1 MSKSSANQQPDEYQ
15 PAEVDGSLGHDHL
28 EALDDLVAKTF
39 PNATLFFSHGL
50 NLLVERL
57 GVDRSAMTRVTHSG
71 LETCWWATSQRIG
84 PDHPLHE
91 SDEHLCPRVL
101 DHPDRILII
110 KDIQTDEQLR
120 GHSVIQNMG
129 IRTYLGIS
137 LGPRN
142 QVLGVL
148 SLQSL
153 EPRAWTPK
161 EVYLVKAVASL
172 FSKTLEIEA
181 LRDEL
186 QTTRNVLDL
195 TAAIAEDHSLESPS
209 TRLPNRRYLD
219 IWLKTHLFQARRRG
233 ESMAAIQWRI
243 PEEMDGKAQLREIAM
258 GLRGED
264 LLTDLGEDCLLLLP
278 GSDLEGA
285 QILLERIR
293 TILGPIP
300 MGATLW
306 QPEHPVDRDD
316 LFLQQA
322 LLRTSEAWKYSR
334 EMGQNGQGDMQ
345 WMLLVADSDPENAQ
359 T

>member
-1 MSKSSANQQPDEYQ
+1 MSKASADQQPEG
-15 PAEVDGSLGHDHL
+15 AGEGLDHL

-39 PNATLFFSHGL
+39 PNATQFFSHGL

-57 GVDRSAMTRVTHSG
+57 SVDRAAMTRVTKQG
-71 LETCWWATSQRIG
+71 LETCWWATSARIG
-84 PDHPLHE
+84 PEHPLHE

-101 DHPDRILII
+101 DHPNRMLII
-110 KDIQTDEQLR
+110 KDIQTDEQLK
-120 GHSVIQNMG
+120 GHLMVQRMG

-137 LGPRN
+137 LGPSS

-153 EPRAWTPK
+153 DPRAWMPK
-161 EVYLVKAVASL
+161 EISLVKAVASL

-181 LRDEL
+181 LREEL
-186 QTTRNVLDL
+186 QSTRNVLDL
-195 TAAIAEDHSLESPS
+195 TAAIVEDHSLESPA

-219 IWLKTHLFQARRRG
+219 IWLRTHLYLARRRG
-233 ESMAAIQWRI
+233 ESMAAVQWRI
-243 PEEMDGKAQLREIAM
+243 PENPEGRAQLKDILH

-278 GSDLEGA
+278 GADLEGT

-293 TILGPIP
+293 GILGPIP

-306 QPEHPVDRDD
+306 QPQHPVDRDD
-316 LFLQQA
+316 LYLQQA
-322 LLRTSEAWKYSR
+322 LLRTAEAWRYSK
-334 EMGQNGQGDMQ
+334 EMGQNGQGDVQ
-345 WMLLVADSDPENAQ
+345 WMLLMADSDGEDVQ
-359 T
+359 S